1 MVSERGPELSP
12 GERIVIATNDNHRF
26 GGRLIEVRKDR
37 LGRELA
43 VVRLDSGWVT
53 TYPLEMIRRDST

>member
-1 MVSERGPELSP
+1 VTVDKPTRSP
-12 GERIVIATNDNHRF
+12 GERIVITTKDGHRF
-26 GGRLIEVRKDR
+26 GGRLIELRKDS

-53 TYPLEMIRRDST
+53 SYPLEMVRGDST